1 MIYGYARVSTMRQDV
16 DIQEDAILEKYPN
29 AHVYKEEKSGK
40 GKCSDRP
47 VWTDLEKKLKKGDTV
62 IFTEVSRMSRNA
74 EEGFRVYKALFEK
87 GVNLVFLKE
96 SLLNTDLFRKT
107 AQLEP
112 VGNWIAD
119 EYIAATNRVLMRIA
133 ELQIK
138 EAFVRAEEELR
149 LKEARQKEGY
159 AKQKKRNE
167 RLAIDYPDTYKEMDE
182 YHQIGREKGDVLNV
196 KKEKPIK
203 ALIKKLSKEF
213 DGTNTDKEVL
223 SILADKKITIEYKK
237 NSGEK
242 GERIVS
248 AKIDR
253 KTYYKY
259 KKELKGEQK

>member
-1 MIYGYARVSTMRQDV
+1 MRQDV

-47 VWTDLEKKLKKGDTV
+47 IWTDLEKKLKKGDTV
-62 IFTEVSRMSRNA
+62 IFSEVSRMSRNA
-74 EEGFRVYKALFEK
+74 EEGFRVYKALYEK

-96 SLLNTDLFRKT
+96 SLLNTDLFRQT
-107 AQLEP
+107 AQVAMTGSEVDCILEG
-112 VGNWIAD
+112 VNKF
-119 EYIAATNRVLMRIA
+119 LMILA
-133 ELQIK
+133 EKQIK
-138 EAFVRAEEELR
+138 EAFKRAEEELR

-167 RLAIDYPDTYKEMDE
+167 RLAIDFPDTYKEMDE
-182 YHQIGREKGDVLNV
+182 YHQIGREKGDILTV

-223 SILADKKITIEYKK
+223 SILANETIVIEYTK

-242 GERIVS
+242 GKRKVS